1 MNTPFKMRG
10 DNEKDGNARPKKLE
24 EYDPLNN

>member
-10 DNEKDGNARPKKLE
+10 DNEKDGNARPEKLE
-24 EYDPLNN
+24 ELSDLNN